1 MWVFNGNLMRDKN
14 NLEFCFYVCIIR
26 DMNTYIFIDK
36 VIYKGEDMAT
46 KLNELGAVLDQVR
59 ALQEQAQEKKN
70 EAFGELTGKITEL
83 NDAIAANQAASE
95 ILQAQLA
102 DQALDADTQ
111 AKLDAVVA
119 TAEAVAANAQALADI
134 IPNQ

>member
-1 MWVFNGNLMRDKN
+1 MRDKN

-36 VIYKGEDMAT
+36 VIYKGEDMTT
-46 KLNELGAVLDQVR
+46 KLNELGAVLDQVK
-59 ALQEQAQEKKN
+59 ALQEQAQEKQN
-70 EAFGELTGKITEL
+70 EAFGELTGKINEL
-83 NDAIAANQAASE
+83 NDAIAANQAASQAAIE
-95 ILQAQLA
+95 ALQAQLA

-111 AKLDAVVA
+111 VKLDAVVA
-119 TAEAVAANAQALADI
+119 TAEVVAANAQALADV

>member
-1 MWVFNGNLMRDKN
+1 MRDKN

-46 KLNELGAVLDQVR
+46 KLNELGAVLDQVK
-59 ALQEQAQEKKN
+59 ALQEQAQEKQN

-95 ILQAQLA
+95 TLQAQLA

-119 TAEAVAANAQALADI
+119 TAEAVAVNAQALADI